1 MKTLSS
7 TSADSR
13 GLTIIELLLV
23 ICILG
28 LLAST
33 AGVMFQNYILRS
45 KTPEAMLGVSKMAQG
60 ELSYYAKN
68 SAFIGAGPT
77 PAFPQQQPQAVDFAE
92 DDPNWQLIDFS
103 FSNPVRFSYQAIVIS
118 SGLMRAVGEEGED
131 SELSVDC
138 VAFGDLDGDG
148 EVSTFRRSIT
158 ALGTQNPLMTS
169 IFTFDELE

>member
-1 MKTLSS
+1 MKKSF
-7 TSADSR
+7 TSIKPR
-13 GLTIIELLLV
+13 GFTIIELLLV

-33 AGVMFQNYILRS
+33 AGVMLQNYLLRS
-45 KTPEAMLGVSKMAQG
+45 KTPEALLGVSKMAQG
-60 ELSYYAKN
+60 ELSYFAKT
-68 SAFIGAGPT
+68 SQFIEAGPT
-77 PAFPQQQPQAVDFAE
+77 PALPGQQPQSVNFAQ